1 MSITAFNPAAIDLSR
16 LGASDITN
24 LATILICV
32 AVLVQS
38 VRMMR
43 SLKTMR
49 ESTLAEAAEA
59 LDRAT
64 TAANQVLGELKRTLL
79 EDGRATAEVLREG
92 AALREELIVMV
103 GIANSVAERLVDANR
118 EATGDSAELAEP
130 AEPALHHEHDNV
142 PVVDVADNE
151 APPVEDR
158 RVNLTAIV
166 EYLR

>member
-1 MSITAFNPAAIDLSR
+1 
-16 LGASDITN
+16 
-24 LATILICV
+24 
-32 AVLVQS
+32 
-38 VRMMR
+38 
-43 SLKTMR
+43 
-49 ESTLAEAAEA
+49 
-59 LDRAT
+59 
-64 TAANQVLGELKRTLL
+64 
-79 EDGRATAEVLREG
+79 
-92 AALREELIVMV
+92 MV

-130 AEPALHHEHDNV
+130 AEPTLHHEHDNV

>member
-1 MSITAFNPAAIDLSR
+1 MSITAINPVAIDLSR

-118 EATGDSAELAEP
+118 DATGDCAELAEP
-130 AEPALHHEHDNV
+130 VEPALHHEPDNV
-142 PVVDVADNE
+142 PLVDVADSE
-151 APPVEDR
+151 ARPVDDR
-158 RVNLTAIV
+158 RVNLAAIV